1 MKNILLSVLFVLCNM
16 PIFASHVV
24 GGDISVQWVSANN
37 YFIKVQV
44 YRDDVNGTV
53 DMPTDLDVG
62 IYQIGTNIQQLL
74 VTIPLTTSS
83 IVTLGNHCY

>member
-1 MKNILLSVLFVLCNM
+1 M
-16 PIFASHVV
+16 PVFASYVV
-24 GGDISVQWVSANN
+24 GGDILVQWIAAND
-37 YFIKVQV
+37 YIIKVQV
-44 YRDDVNGTV
+44 YRDNVNGQLII
-53 DMPTDLDVG
+53 PKSLDVG